1 MMLIQHYRDILAE
14 LSAAGAEYLVVGGFA
29 IAAHV
34 IPRST
39 GDIDVWV
46 RADTVNAERVWNALV
61 SFGAPMGDLTPED
74 LSRPGFGFQIGVA
87 PVRIDIL
94 TEIDGVTFDEA
105 WREREHLNFEGV
117 VVPFISMEHL
127 LRNKKASG
135 RPKDLA
141 DVVLLEAETS
151 TKKRASSDDA

>member
-46 RADTVNAERVWNALV
+46 RADPANAERIWTGLAA
-61 SFGAPMGDLTPED
+61 FGAPLAG
-74 LSRPGFGFQIGVA
+74 LSPADFATPGFGFQIGVA

-94 TEIDGVTFDEA
+94 TEIDGVSFDEA
-105 WREREHLNFEGV
+105 WAAREHLVFEGV
-117 VVPFISMEHL
+117 SVPFIGLDHL
-127 LRNKKASG
+127 LRNKRATG

-141 DVVLLEAETS
+141 DVVMLEAEKS
-151 TKKRASSDDA
+151 AKRARSDDA